1 MLKFKKPSYIKVAAE
16 DMKIEKEKTL
26 STSGGA
32 FLAGQV
38 EKRFFS

>member
-1 MLKFKKPSYIKVAAE
+1 ML
-16 DMKIEKEKTL
+16 KIEKEKML

-38 EKRFFS
+38 EKRFFSL